1 MTENTLIYDLMSAPQ
16 ITRFLL
22 ADTIFSSKTR
32 VVEARSRREAIME
45 VKNNKTISTI
55 LPFIRVLYLKQQKN
69 ILRYFSV

>member
-22 ADTIFSSKTR
+22 ADAIFSRKTR
-32 VVEARSRREAIME
+32 VAEARSRREAIME
-45 VKNNKTISTI
+45 VKNKTISTI
-55 LPFIRVLYLKQQKN
+55 LPFIRILYLKQQNN